1 MKNLIAKLVV
11 FLCSVLLFKQE
22 VSAEKSDRI
31 QLYGKPLFSFTQD
44 HFIIETDKAYYKISK
59 KGLPAPLL
67 TKLEKSL
74 INNKQIEFEIAQNK
88 IEYSWPVVNS
98 MSDSNRSTVH
108 DVVSNEPSVIKDVK
122 TGQLTLN
129 GHFVSSFVDGEY
141 LIQVNDTI
149 YQIKKSNLPDSQVHE
164 LNKLSQGED
173 VHIFIPQESVHYS
186 WSFKPQASRMMASI
200 EEPDATSKNKTYTE
214 LTGTILYSA
223 NPATVA
229 VQSKNS
235 IYHLKKQSIVTE
247 KPSLLDVHSSK
258 VKLIIPNQ
266 DIEFSWTAKNA
277 KNEKF

>member
-11 FLCSVLLFKQE
+11 FLCSVLLFKQDAN
-22 VSAEKSDRI
+22 AEKSERI

-44 HFIIETDKAYYKISK
+44 HFIIETDKAYYKIAK
-59 KGLPAPLL
+59 KDLPANLL

-88 IEYSWPVVNS
+88 IEYSWPVANT
-98 MSDSNRSTVH
+98 MTTAAQ
-108 DVVSNEPSVIKDVK
+108 DVVSNEPSVVKDAK

-129 GHFVSSFVDGEY
+129 GSFVSSFADGEY
-141 LIQVNDTI
+141 LIQANDAI
-149 YQIKKSNLPDSQVHE
+149 YQLKKSDLSDSQVQA

-173 VHIFIPQESVHYS
+173 VHVSIPQEAVHYL
-186 WSFKPQASRMMASI
+186 WSFKPQASRMIASIASI
-200 EEPDATSKNKTYTE
+200 EEPDATFKNKSYTE

-247 KPSLLDVHSSK
+247 KPSLLNVHSSK

-266 DIEFSWTAKNA
+266 DIEFSWVAKSAKND
-277 KNEKF
+277 K